1 MKFRLVAMG
10 GTFDII
16 HSGHH
21 SLIEKASSIS
31 ENVIIGLTSDSFLQ
45 KIGKNVYNDYEK
57 RYKNLSNIINEKF
70 PNCRFEI
77 AKLDDQFGPAVI
89 EGNVDALVVSDE
101 TSEKGPLLNDLRRE
115 KNLPPVEIVVVPMK
129 LASDGKRI
137 SSSRIRNSEIDPSGN
152 VLID

>member
-1 MKFRLVAMG
+1 VKFKLVAMG

-16 HSGHH
+16 HLGHL

-31 ENVIIGLTSDSFLQ
+31 ENVIIGLTSDPFLQ
-45 KIGKNVYNDYEK
+45 KIGKSVNNDYEK
-57 RYKNLSNIINEKF
+57 RYENLSNVIHEKF
-70 PNCRFEI
+70 PNCSFEI

-89 EGNVDALVVSDE
+89 EGNVDALIVSDE

-115 KNLPPVEIVVVPMK
+115 KNLPSVEIIVVAMK

>member
-57 RYKNLSNIINEKF
+57 RYENLSNIINEKF
-70 PNCRFEI
+70 PNCTFEI
-77 AKLDDQFGPAVI
+77 ARLDDQFGSAVI
-89 EGNVDALVVSDE
+89 EGNVNALVVSDE

-115 KNLPPVEIVVVPMK
+115 KNLPPVEIIVVPMK